1 MTIYSNVAL
10 GTGYSILR
18 ILEIKNK
25 IDIIHIVLKGMKGIN
40 NKLFCER
47 GTKYEKISYFE

>member
-1 MTIYSNVAL
+1 MWLYNVAL
-10 GTGYSILR
+10 GTGYSTLR

-25 IDIIHIVLKGMKGIN
+25 MDIIHIVLKGMKGKN

-47 GTKYEKISYFE
+47 GT